1 MKVNASALKV
11 GNIIEHENRL
21 LMVMGTEIN
30 KPGKGGAF
38 ATHTLRDIRTGSKD
52 VIRFRSQEGV
62 EKVRLDDSDCQFLFN
77 DGDTYTFMDTTT
89 YEQFELDGELIG
101 YPKVFLQDG
110 MMVRVAKYEDEP
122 LTVTLPDTVVMD
134 LVECEPVI
142 KGQTASSSFKPGKL
156 SNGERVMIPPHVE
169 SGVKLVIK
177 TEDGSYVERFK
188 D

>member
-21 LMVMGTEIN
+21 LMVMGTEIT

-38 ATHTLRDIRTGSKD
+38 ATHTVRDIRSGSKD

-62 EKVRLDDSDCQFLFN
+62 EKVRLEDYECQFLFA

-101 YPKVFLQDG
+101 YPKAFLQDG
-110 MMVRVAKYEDEP
+110 MTVKVQKYDDEP
-122 LTVTLPDTVVMD
+122 LAVTLPDTVIMEI
-134 LVECEPVI
+134 VECEPVV
-142 KGQTASSSFKPGKL
+142 KGQTASSSYKPGKL
-156 SNGERVMIPPHVE
+156 GNGERVMIPPHIDA
-169 SGVKLVIK
+169 GTRIVIK